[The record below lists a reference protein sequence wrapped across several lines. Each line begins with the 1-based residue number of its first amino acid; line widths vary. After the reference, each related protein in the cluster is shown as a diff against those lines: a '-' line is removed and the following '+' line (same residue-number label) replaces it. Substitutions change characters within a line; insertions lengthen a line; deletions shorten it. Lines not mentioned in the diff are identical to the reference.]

1 MTRWIPLE
9 IPILSH
15 KEHQLSVH
23 SSNVYACGKEFMSL
37 HIIQCFSAAI
47 FLNFPSFSAAIQV
60 ISSDNDFLGKAGWV
74 SYGAVTHE
82 WMDKRRRVEH
92 WNPFQAKY
100 IFLERL
106 SSLFCHS
113 LFTRF
118 IGRGLCSAEIEYTK
132 CCSYS
137 GGEAFVFL
145 TKGSSKWW
153 LRLVQGKQSPEWL
166 LACCD
171 TFHRILI

>member
-15 KEHQLSVH
+15 KEHQLSVR

-82 WMDKRRRVEH
+82 WMDKRRMEEH

-137 GGEAFVFL
+137 GGEAFVFR

-153 LRLVQGKQSPEWL
+153 LRWCRVNKVPSGCLLVAINFTE
-166 LACCD
+166 
-171 TFHRILI
+171 F